1 MKYYG
6 ILYTPYKEIYLKR
19 NAAKELFIIL
29 RRYARYLGQP
39 YIIVIRRCDHVGIL
53 IYKMIDDILE
63 ISHLP
68 QNYTREV

>member
-6 ILYTPYKEIYLKR
+6 ILYTPYKEISLKH
-19 NAAKELFIIL
+19 NSAKALFVIL
-29 RRYARYLGQP
+29 RHSARRLGQP
-39 YIIVIRRCDHVGIL
+39 YIIVIRRCDHIGIL